1 LLTYACLPAGR
12 LAVHFKNMKDII
24 TIDGPS
30 GAGKST
36 VSKLLAQKLGYRYL
50 DTGAFYRAVA
60 WKIKNDNVDP
70 EDEKN
75 LSSALKE
82 IYITFEGNR
91 VMVNRTDVT
100 SQIRTPEVGE
110 LSSRV
115 SAKPIV
121 RQRLYAIQREIGL
134 KGKVVIEG
142 RDIGTVI
149 FPEAK
154 NKFFLDANL
163 EERGRRRYKELK
175 DRAQIKNGKGHKGFK
190 NKNPEISLKATIED
204 INKRDKRDL
213 TRRDSPLKKTPD
225 MIYINTGNLTVEE
238 VVTKILEALRTS

>member
-1 LLTYACLPAGR
+1 
-12 LAVHFKNMKDII
+12 MKDII

-36 VSKLLAQKLGYRYL
+36 VSKLLAQKLGYKYL
-50 DTGAFYRAVA
+50 DTGALYRAVA

-82 IYITFEGNR
+82 THITFEGDR
-91 VMVNRTDVT
+91 VMVNGTDVT

-115 SAKPIV
+115 SAKLIV

-134 KGKVVIEG
+134 KGNAVIEG

-175 DRAQIKNGKGHKGFK
+175 DRMQIKNGKGHKGFK
-190 NKNPEISLKATIED
+190 NKIPETSLKATIED

-213 TRRDSPLKKTPD
+213 TRRDSPLKRTPD
-225 MIYINTGNLTVEE
+225 MIYIDTGNLTVEE
-238 VVTKILEALRTS
+238 TVTKILGALRTS

>member
-1 LLTYACLPAGR
+1 MQAGT

-50 DTGAFYRAVA
+50 DTGALYRAVA

-82 IYITFEGNR
+82 IYITFEGDR
-91 VMVNRTDVT
+91 VMVNGTDCT

-134 KGKVVIEG
+134 KGKAVIEG

-175 DRAQIKNGKGHKGFK
+175 DRKGHKGFK
-190 NKNPEISLKATIED
+190 NKHPEISLKATIED

-213 TRRDSPLKKTPD
+213 TRRDSPLKRTPD
-225 MIYINTGNLTVEE
+225 MIYIDTGNLTVKEA
-238 VVTKILEALRTS
+238 VTKILEALRTS

>member
-1 LLTYACLPAGR
+1 
-12 LAVHFKNMKDII
+12 MKDII

-36 VSKLLAQKLGYRYL
+36 VSKLLAQKLGYKYL

-75 LSSALKE
+75 LSNALKE
-82 IYITFEGNR
+82 IYITFEGDR
-91 VMVNRTDVT
+91 VMVNGTDVT

-121 RQRLYAIQREIGL
+121 RQCLYAIQREIGL
-134 KGKVVIEG
+134 KGKAVIEG

-163 EERGRRRYKELK
+163 KERGRRRYKELE
-175 DRAQIKNGKGHKGFK
+175 DRVQIKNGKGHKGFK

-213 TRRDSPLKKTPD
+213 TRRDSPLKRTPD
-225 MIYINTGNLTVEE
+225 MIYIDTGNLTVEE
-238 VVTKILEALRTS
+238 VATKILGALRTS

>member
-1 LLTYACLPAGR
+1 
-12 LAVHFKNMKDII
+12 MKDII

-30 GAGKST
+30 GVGKST

-50 DTGAFYRAVA
+50 DTGALYRAVA
-60 WKIKNDNVDP
+60 WKIKNDNVDL
-70 EDEKN
+70 ENEKN

-91 VMVNRTDVT
+91 VMVNGTDCT

-134 KGKVVIEG
+134 KGKAVIEG

-175 DRAQIKNGKGHKGFK
+175 DHAQIENGKGHKGFK

-213 TRRDSPLKKTPD
+213 TRKDSPLKRTPD
-225 MIYINTGNLTVEE
+225 MIYIDTGNLTVEE
-238 VVTKILEALRTS
+238 VVTKILETLRTS

>member
-1 LLTYACLPAGR
+1 
-12 LAVHFKNMKDII
+12 M
-24 TIDGPS
+24 
-30 GAGKST
+30 
-36 VSKLLAQKLGYRYL
+36 SKLLAQKLGYRYL
-50 DTGAFYRAVA
+50 DTGALYRAVA

-100 SQIRTPEVGE
+100 SKIRTPEVGE

-175 DRAQIKNGKGHKGFK
+175 DRAQIKNE
-190 NKNPEISLKATIED
+190 NPEISLKATIED

>member
-1 LLTYACLPAGR
+1 
-12 LAVHFKNMKDII
+12 MKDII

-30 GAGKST
+30 GVGKST

-50 DTGAFYRAVA
+50 DTGALYRAVA

-82 IYITFEGNR
+82 IYISFEGNR
-91 VMVNRTDVT
+91 VMVNGTDVT
-100 SQIRTPEVGE
+100 SQIRTPEVEE

-134 KGKVVIEG
+134 KGKAVIEG

-163 EERGRRRYKELK
+163 DERGRRRYKELK
-175 DRAQIKNGKGHKGFK
+175 DRAQSAEPAYRTDRHRAQIKNG
-190 NKNPEISLKATIED
+190 NPEISLKATIED

-213 TRRDSPLKKTPD
+213 TRRDSPLKRTPD
-225 MIYINTGNLTVEE
+225 MIYIDTGNLIVEE